1 MEKRGVIA
9 VDIEVIYPL
18 FQVLGQVVGVVG
30 LEGFR
35 CRGYHRR
42 GVVKDA
48 EVDEAIEKP
57 GVYDRPEK
65 CAKFGRICQH
75 LHSARTQRRTR
86 KNRW

>member
-1 MEKRGVIA
+1 MRA
-9 VDIEVIYPL
+9 DAFAYPL
-18 FQVLGQVVGVVG
+18 FQGLGLGMRAED

-35 CRGYHRR
+35 CRVDHRR

-75 LHSARTQRRTR
+75 LQSAHTQRRAR
-86 KNRW
+86 KN